1 MFFFILQRFCESSTI
16 HGTFFWSESATI
28 YGKIIWVA
36 IVVLGISG
44 SGWIIDNS
52 FKVKIKVQLNEYET
66 DPYILQI
73 FQSNT

>member
-52 FKVKIKVQLNEYET
+52 FKVKTNLGYINTGFGVFKWGVQN
-66 DPYILQI
+66 
-73 FQSNT
+73 